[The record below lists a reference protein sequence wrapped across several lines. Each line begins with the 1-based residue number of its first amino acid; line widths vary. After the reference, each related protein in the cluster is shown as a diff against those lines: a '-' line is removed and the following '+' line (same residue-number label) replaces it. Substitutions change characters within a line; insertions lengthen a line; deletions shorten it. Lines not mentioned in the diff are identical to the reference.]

1 MKQNIDDDDIDPCQ
15 FIKNLDTGDTY
26 SFNNLGEIEIEFS

>member
-1 MKQNIDDDDIDPCQ
+1 MKKFSDDDEIDPCQ

-26 SFNNLGEIEIEFS
+26 SVNNFGELEIEI